1 MAKRRVQLMKI
12 HALTRF
18 CPAKK
23 LYNDHLFKTSKI
35 MMHKVTSEI
44 YTENDHISEK
54 LDSGN
59 TVTKFTFKCPSYM
72 IDSRSAEK
80 TLNYDSDDD
89 LDVERGK
96 EGTFQIEHSVSTD
109 LNLVGLQVWR
119 GAFLLADYILS
130 HPDLFKDQTILEL
143 GSGVGLTSIVASYL
157 AKEVICTDINA
168 GDILNLIERNFLRNH
183 SYVRSGYH
191 IKEVNFLN
199 LGWSKKLEEK
209 LQSANIVLAADVI
222 YDDKITDGF
231 VRTLSKL
238 LHTKKKKIIY
248 IALEKRYVFTIA
260 DLDTTAPMYE
270 EFLRC
275 VEKYKTNWSVDYI
288 NIDFPRYFKYDRVKH
303 LVLMKIQ
310 NNIRSIA
317 YV

>member
-1 MAKRRVQLMKI
+1 M
-12 HALTRF
+12 
-18 CPAKK
+18 
-23 LYNDHLFKTSKI
+23 Y
-35 MMHKVTSEI
+35 KVTSEI
-44 YTENDHISEK
+44 YTENDLISKK

-72 IDSRSAEK
+72 IDSGSTEE

-89 LDVERGK
+89 LDVERDR
-96 EGTFQIEHSVSTD
+96 EGTIQIEHSVSTELD
-109 LNLVGLQVWR
+109 LVGLQVWR

-157 AKEVICTDINA
+157 AKEVICTGNIHINVPAVSFTISLICLKIPDINA
-168 GDILNLIERNFLRNH
+168 GDILNLIERNFLRNFP
-183 SYVRSGYH
+183 YVRSGYH
-191 IKEVNFLN
+191 IEEVNFLN

-231 VRTLSKL
+231 IRTLSKL
-238 LHTKKKKIIY
+238 LYTNKKKTIY
-248 IALEKRYVFTIA
+248 VALEKRYVFTIA

-275 VEKYKTNWSVDYI
+275 VEKYKMNCITSRKTELKVARLRN
-288 NIDFPRYFKYDRVKH
+288 
-303 LVLMKIQ
+303 
-310 NNIRSIA
+310 
-317 YV
+317 

>member
-1 MAKRRVQLMKI
+1 M
-12 HALTRF
+12 
-18 CPAKK
+18 
-23 LYNDHLFKTSKI
+23 Y
-35 MMHKVTSEI
+35 KVTSEI
-44 YTENDHISEK
+44 YTENDLISKK

-72 IDSRSAEK
+72 IDSGSTEE

-89 LDVERGK
+89 LDVERDR
-96 EGTFQIEHSVSTD
+96 EGTIQIEHSVSTELD
-109 LNLVGLQVWR
+109 LVGLQVWR

-168 GDILNLIERNFLRNH
+168 GDILNLIERNFLRNFP
-183 SYVRSGYH
+183 YVRSGYH
-191 IKEVNFLN
+191 IEEVNFLN

-231 VRTLSKL
+231 IRTLSKL
-238 LHTKKKKIIY
+238 LYTNKKKTIY
-248 IALEKRYVFTIA
+248 VALEKRYVFTIA

-275 VEKYKTNWSVDYI
+275 VEKYKMNWSVDYI

-303 LVLMKIQ
+303 LVLIKIQ